1 MTEPTVPEAPLS
13 AGDVLAAVP
22 ETPTAVPTNSGPSK
36 KPPVLDGK
44 VWVGFDL
51 GGTKMSAV
59 LFDRKFDAIAVI
71 AQCWILRAL
80 KPKRDR
86 GAQEEAQGTALTCP
100 WSPCEENV
108 RRIRSS

>member
-59 LFDRKFDAIAVI
+59 LFDRKFDAIA
-71 AQCWILRAL
+71 RR
-80 KPKRDR
+80 KKKTR
-86 GAQEEAQGTALTCP
+86 GADGVEAGL
-100 WSPCEENV
+100 E
-108 RRIRSS
+108 RIRSAIDKLLAAEKIEPGNEFVNE